1 MLGAAPAEQAPAG
14 THAWAQ
20 DVRRYPLID
29 PVATADRVIT
39 YEVNLSG
46 FRLFAAA
53 RYDPADIQ
61 PMAEAVRRA
70 FEKWNEVVEPLGL
83 AFREASDAEPAEVSV
98 RALPYDAFIPDALL
112 ADSVALSLG
121 LPYRHV
127 YVLLPIWFDTTED
140 LADLADRPVIADRL
154 LSHPYL
160 KLVADGTLDI
170 YSVTLHEIGHV
181 LGLGHVDDALRGGYN
196 YNFLGLPS
204 VHIDSACLTPSN
216 WVAGLDA
223 AARGTILEVEVPSI
237 MIPVSPG
244 TIFAEIPPED
254 RATAAF
260 VLRSL
265 HPEGADEMLRQA
277 GALYRQSSPLRFANV
292 VYERERSSQAER
304 NDTIETAMAVQPG
317 RIVLGSLL
325 GASEPDE
332 PLDKDVFR
340 LELTA
345 AQVGRSLHL
354 DIDEAGGLPDLGA
367 SHVRLSLLDERGET
381 IASGHPVGEPDEDS
395 YSGLDP
401 ILLWPIER
409 AGVYYITVE
418 PAEEGTPGTYV
429 LKIGLDEEVQPTGQ
443 HDPPI
448 ETSGSEG
455 CRAPVDRLTRFVCPG
470 VGFSVLPVLGLA
482 AGLCWRARSPT
493 GK

>member
-196 YNFLGLPS
+196 
-204 VHIDSACLTPSN
+204 
-216 WVAGLDA
+216 
-223 AARGTILEVEVPSI
+223 
-237 MIPVSPG
+237 
-244 TIFAEIPPED
+244 
-254 RATAAF
+254 
-260 VLRSL
+260 
-265 HPEGADEMLRQA
+265 
-277 GALYRQSSPLRFANV
+277 
-292 VYERERSSQAER
+292 
-304 NDTIETAMAVQPG
+304 
-317 RIVLGSLL
+317 
-325 GASEPDE
+325 
-332 PLDKDVFR
+332 
-340 LELTA
+340 
-345 AQVGRSLHL
+345 
-354 DIDEAGGLPDLGA
+354 
-367 SHVRLSLLDERGET
+367 
-381 IASGHPVGEPDEDS
+381 
-395 YSGLDP
+395 
-401 ILLWPIER
+401 
-409 AGVYYITVE
+409 
-418 PAEEGTPGTYV
+418 
-429 LKIGLDEEVQPTGQ
+429 
-443 HDPPI
+443 
-448 ETSGSEG
+448 
-455 CRAPVDRLTRFVCPG
+455 
-470 VGFSVLPVLGLA
+470 
-482 AGLCWRARSPT
+482 
-493 GK
+493 